1 MQKFLR
7 TLMLAALMLPF
18 ASQAQELTVHDG
30 TTTNG
35 YVPVYGF
42 YADAYLRSQ
51 FVYPADELSEMVG
64 GTISSMTFYA
74 SQASADWGSANFEVK
89 MTEISGTSLSA
100 FDESASTSV
109 FTGSLSISNNQM
121 TVTFTTPYTYNGGN
135 LLVEVDNLVTGSYVT
150 STWLGETVN
159 GASVQGYS
167 YSAFSSISG
176 TQRNFLPKTTFT
188 YEAGGEITCTKV
200 FGLAIDTITNNS
212 MTFHWSDTNSAAS
225 FRVYAVTATDT
236 TLISGPNGIT
246 DSFYTVNGLDA
257 NTVYTFG
264 VKADCG
270 ETDGLST
277 LRTVT
282 GRTACGAVNL
292 PYSMGFESADLPSG
306 SNVLPYCWARYNS
319 AGSFYPYAQSN
330 TTYSTYSRSGSN
342 CLNFYMGNG
351 SSYADT
357 VMAILPLV
365 NVTTYPMNNNELR
378 FWARTTSTSASI
390 ALQIGTL
397 TDPEDPTTFVLDQE
411 ITVSG
416 NTYME
421 YEALLG
427 VNSTGAYPAIRIFKP
442 ESTVTVYIDDL
453 LVEVRPSCLKPLV
466 TATPTSSSVNLSWE
480 DANTDA
486 TYSIIKVQGT
496 DSTYTTTTES
506 SYLFEELPENTNYTF
521 IVRALCSADDSSR
534 AATLATRTLRSG
546 HVMTAFN
553 LTGTGIRR
561 DAPVMDTMAE
571 PYAINAPVWYTD
583 NLASATIS
591 WTLSSNA
598 AVFID
603 TTGDGSYTCQVT
615 TTTIKN
621 YLRMNVPIVL
631 RVKAEDRALY
641 TDYTLTLVTED
652 CVKDRNLTFNAE
664 RIRYTAVWDN
674 PDTMVITHYFVNSDT
689 RLTAEDL
696 AGVNPVIVNNAHQVT
711 VEGLNR
717 ATKYYAYL
725 KAACDTTW
733 IEDSVTTK
741 DLGGCEDIVIGDE
754 NSTASAYYYP
764 VNPYYGYSLSETILD
779 AEELGGAKTFTTI
792 KYYFA
797 TTTAPS
803 TKTDVTIYIQPTQK
817 SVFASNSDIELLN
830 NETAV
835 QVFSGSFADFAQGWN
850 ELTLTTPYDYDGLS
864 NLMIIVDDNSGA
876 DGSSSS
882 KFRTSTCTGYKT
894 LHWYSDSYNPDP
906 TSTSYSGNKGYA
918 NSRVVMSLGYCLPAD
933 ACPDVTG
940 IAVDSLTNT
949 SALIN
954 WTASDADYCVG
965 NKIIVSPTVLDS
977 AALANV
983 DGAISLAADAVSYSA
998 TGLIP
1003 DHDYYVYIKALCNGE
1018 AHPEGTSGWASYQF
1032 RTYPN
1037 VRVPVIVSAMPTGK
1051 HTAQVVVANTGYILG
1066 QPTNFSYILSTTAL
1080 DSAALAT
1087 ATPTVTGVDT
1097 MLIDIDNLAS
1107 ATTYYLYFRNEM
1119 NAEVSPWSA
1128 PAVMTMPVAMPA
1140 IVNLTILNV
1149 SYNAM
1154 TAMWLP
1160 DFDQF
1165 ANETAW
1171 RTAIVEHGQQ
1181 PTSADWQ
1188 TVTNTIDVADDSY
1201 GAYNLFIGLTP
1212 ETAYDIYVAAYD
1224 IETGATSDTVTS
1236 DSVITA
1242 KFPGNGII
1250 VADST
1255 MTNSFVMLRSSY
1267 QDADHRSQVIYPASM
1282 LTALQGKTMT
1292 AMRFY
1297 ANYVSSIRDGYGD
1310 WTENNFVLKLAVTAN
1325 ENLASAWDATE
1336 GDTVFDGSISTV
1348 VEDGQLV
1355 FEFDTPFQYNGGNL
1369 LVELLYDDSFGNRYT
1384 SGSFYG
1390 MSVDNASR
1398 YANGPDALTTATGT
1412 VQSFLPKV
1420 MFDYEGASNCLPVST
1435 VYVNDVT
1442 DQNANVMWYP
1452 GYEETAWDYVVSTSD
1467 SLTAAE
1473 LEAAAIP
1480 ASTNNVVLSGLV
1492 RDTNYTFYVRPVCS
1506 DTETGAWRSW
1516 TYRTPY
1522 VDYYYDVIATVND
1535 EAMGTVESLIG
1546 VLEGTD
1552 TILVAEANLGYH
1564 FVNWTMGETILG
1576 TNDTLEITVDSN
1588 MAIMA
1593 NFAINDSVSMFFGVN
1608 NAIAGSIAPAGV
1620 QSFIE
1625 GTIMTITA
1633 TPAEGYHLTGWV
1645 IIDDGRD
1652 TMITEGLGLT
1662 YTDTVMP
1669 FMDGASIYAVFA
1681 MDTPLPVEA
1690 TIAASDI
1697 VYWVGTGS
1705 NEAVVAVNWADTA
1718 FAWGVRFNGSITV
1731 QNAMDSIANY
1741 DSRFNWTT
1749 NSYGLGDITF
1759 NEGEISLSGDPMS
1772 WWESKNNGASDAGLF
1787 QTLTNGSFEKWA
1799 QPAAGTWVGSSYWY
1813 DAAYGLSWMDSN
1825 VYTMAITPMWAP
1837 ATVDSVTATFNVN
1850 DATMGTITPAGANT
1864 FAIGEVITVTA
1875 TPNEGY
1881 HIASWHLMIPNVID
1895 STIAT
1900 SINTYTGTVNMYWEG
1915 AVVTVNFA
1923 ADSAIVTDSLTIVL
1937 GVNNPDLGTITPAA
1951 GTYVLALGDSITLT
1965 ATPLDSNVFN
1975 GWLTIMDGEPI
1986 GTLPMNPLTIPAFEN
2001 NVGHTMV
2008 MIAQFAAPGAA
2019 PDSLTV
2025 VINVNNA
2032 AMGTTTPAPGTYRVA
2047 VGDSLTLAA
2056 LPNEGFRNLYW
2067 VETMS
2072 AMGMVIADTLA
2083 YDTLHLV
2090 VVPMMANAT
2099 LTYTAYFATD
2109 SNMVTINAVSADT
2122 TMGTVTG
2129 GGVYEVGATV
2139 TLTATPKE
2147 GYHFVRWSTG
2157 DTTRVLTFIATED
2170 LNIVAQFEANTG
2182 IDEIEGSNATV
2193 YSAESNIYVKG
2204 AENMNIYVY
2213 DVNGRCVRTQANATE
2228 TVVFKMNTTGVYLVK
2243 VGNAPAKRVVV
2254 VR

>member
-1 MQKFLR
+1 MLCIPWVANAQMGVIIGDTTSTESDTFLPMNSLYDYSYSQQLYTAEEIGMSGTINSITVWLKGNADLYDMPFDIYMKEVDKTTFTSTTDWVAVTSSDIVYSGTVTVHNSDFMAYTFTLTTPFSYSGVGNLMIAFDNNTGQWKSGLNGKVFFAEDNVIRSLYARRDGTNYDPTNMAGITATSSVVKRNVIVLDITAADVTCFPVRGLTTVDSLTAYNSLTLSWIDTNNTNVPYSIMR
-7 TLMLAALMLPF
+7 TSGDDTARFLTAAGASTYTFANLQPNTNYSFAFVSRCSDTDSSAAARLSVRTPNNVAALNAIAVTGNIQRDNLVFDTVSHAITIPVWF
-18 ASQAQELTVHDG
+18 TNNVASGLTIGWTLSDHAAGMYVDTTGDGSYTCLVNTSTIKNYLQMRTPLTVRVKAEDPTFYADYTITLVPEDCVKDRNFALVPERIRYTAVWDNPDSLVTTHYFVHSATRLTADDLGGVNYVIVNNAHQYTVEGLERGTKYYAYLKAACDTVWMEDSVTTQTIGGDYDIIVADG
-30 TTTNG
+30 TDGSG

-42 YADAYLRSQ
+42 YADAYLKAH
-51 FVYPADELSEMVG
+51 FVYPASELTELNGREMSEM
-64 GTISSMTFYA
+64 TFHLSSPA
-74 SQASADWGSANFEVK
+74 SEAWTANFKVYIGSYP
-89 MTEISGTSLSA
+89 TTTIDA
-100 FDESASTSV
+100 FADVTTLTQVYDGALDA
-109 FTGSLSISNNQM
+109 TGSTM
-121 TVTFTTPYTYNGGN
+121 TVTFSTPYTYNGGN
-135 LLVEVDNLVTGSYVT
+135 MIVAFEEDQTGNYKSAT
-150 STWLGETVN
+150 FAGVN
-159 GASVQGYS
+159 TTGACVQGYS
-167 YSAFSSISG
+167 YSDLASVSP
-176 TQRNFLPKTTFT
+176 TQRNFLPKFS
-188 YEAGGEITCTKV
+188 V
-200 FGLAIDTITNNS
+200 
-212 MTFHWSDTNSAAS
+212 H
-225 FRVYAVTATDT
+225 
-236 TLISGPNGIT
+236 IS
-246 DSFYTVNGLDA
+246 
-257 NTVYTFG
+257 
-264 VKADCG
+264 
-270 ETDGLST
+270 
-277 LRTVT
+277 
-282 GRTACGAVNL
+282 
-292 PYSMGFESADLPSG
+292 
-306 SNVLPYCWARYNS
+306 
-319 AGSFYPYAQSN
+319 
-330 TTYSTYSRSGSN
+330 
-342 CLNFYMGNG
+342 
-351 SSYADT
+351 
-357 VMAILPLV
+357 
-365 NVTTYPMNNNELR
+365 
-378 FWARTTSTSASI
+378 
-390 ALQIGTL
+390 
-397 TDPEDPTTFVLDQE
+397 
-411 ITVSG
+411 
-416 NTYME
+416 
-421 YEALLG
+421 
-427 VNSTGAYPAIRIFKP
+427 
-442 ESTVTVYIDDL
+442 
-453 LVEVRPSCLKPLV
+453 
-466 TATPTSSSVNLSWE
+466 
-480 DANTDA
+480 
-486 TYSIIKVQGT
+486 
-496 DSTYTTTTES
+496 
-506 SYLFEELPENTNYTF
+506 
-521 IVRALCSADDSSR
+521 
-534 AATLATRTLRSG
+534 
-546 HVMTAFN
+546 
-553 LTGTGIRR
+553 
-561 DAPVMDTMAE
+561 
-571 PYAINAPVWYTD
+571 
-583 NLASATIS
+583 
-591 WTLSSNA
+591 
-598 AVFID
+598 
-603 TTGDGSYTCQVT
+603 
-615 TTTIKN
+615 
-621 YLRMNVPIVL
+621 
-631 RVKAEDRALY
+631 
-641 TDYTLTLVTED
+641 
-652 CVKDRNLTFNAE
+652 
-664 RIRYTAVWDN
+664 
-674 PDTMVITHYFVNSDT
+674 
-689 RLTAEDL
+689 
-696 AGVNPVIVNNAHQVT
+696 
-711 VEGLNR
+711 
-717 ATKYYAYL
+717 
-725 KAACDTTW
+725 
-733 IEDSVTTK
+733 
-741 DLGGCEDIVIGDE
+741 
-754 NSTASAYYYP
+754 
-764 VNPYYGYSLSETILD
+764 
-779 AEELGGAKTFTTI
+779 
-792 KYYFA
+792 
-797 TTTAPS
+797 
-803 TKTDVTIYIQPTQK
+803 
-817 SVFASNSDIELLN
+817 
-830 NETAV
+830 
-835 QVFSGSFADFAQGWN
+835 
-850 ELTLTTPYDYDGLS
+850 
-864 NLMIIVDDNSGA
+864 
-876 DGSSSS
+876 
-882 KFRTSTCTGYKT
+882 
-894 LHWYSDSYNPDP
+894 
-906 TSTSYSGNKGYA
+906 
-918 NSRVVMSLGYCLPAD
+918 LPAN
-933 ACPDVTG
+933 ACPDVTN

-949 SALIN
+949 SALIE

-965 NKIIVSPTVLDS
+965 NKIIVSPTELDS

-983 DGAISLAADAVSYSA
+983 DGAIPLAADAVSYSA

-1032 RTYPN
+1032 HTYPT
-1037 VRVPVIVSAMPTGK
+1037 VRVPVIVAVRPTGK
-1051 HTAQVVVANTGYILG
+1051 HTAQAVVANTGYILG

-1097 MLIDIDNLAS
+1097 MIVDIDNLAS

-1119 NAEVSPWSA
+1119 SSDVSPWSA
-1128 PAVMTMPVAMPA
+1128 PVSVTMPVAMPA
-1140 IVNLTILNV
+1140 VLSLSLQNV

-1188 TVTNTIDVADDSY
+1188 TVTNTFDVTDDIY

-1224 IETGATSDTVTS
+1224 IETGATSDTVTL
-1236 DSVITA
+1236 DSIRTA
-1242 KFPGNGII
+1242 KFPGTGII
-1250 VADST
+1250 VADSIA
-1255 MTNSFVMLRSSY
+1255 TNYYIPVYGSY
-1267 QDADHRSQVIYPASM
+1267 VDDPQRTQSIYPASM
-1282 LTALQGKTMT
+1282 LTELQGKSIT
-1292 AMRFY
+1292 AMRYY
-1297 ANYVSSIRDGYGD
+1297 ANNYTIQGGRNLWANKPFTVSLMI
-1310 WTENNFVLKLAVTAN
+1310 TEQDDLGTAW
-1325 ENLASAWDATE
+1325 A
-1336 GDTVFDGSISTV
+1336 DTTGATV
-1348 VEDGQLV
+1348 VYTGDLEVDQTGLMLV
-1355 FEFDTPFQYNGGNL
+1355 TFTQPFTYTGGNL
-1369 LVELLYDDSFGNRYT
+1369 LVSYNMPKDS
-1384 SGSFYG
+1384 SGYSGVAFKG
-1390 MSVDNASR
+1390 ISAENASR
-1398 YANGPDALTTATGT
+1398 YAYGSSAMTTGTGT
-1412 VQSFLPKV
+1412 VQNFLPKV
-1420 MFDYEGASNCLPVST
+1420 MFEYEGASTCLPVST

-1506 DTETGAWRSW
+1506 DTENGAWRSW
-1516 TYRTPY
+1516 IFSTPY

-1608 NAIAGSIAPAGV
+1608 NAIAGSITPAGV

-1772 WWESKNNGASDAGLF
+1772 WWESKNNGASDAGLG

-1799 QPAAGTWVGSSYWY
+1799 QPAAGTWVGSSYYY
-1813 DAAYGLSWMDSN
+1813 DSDPIWGGLWWLDNN

-1850 DATMGTITPAGANT
+1850 DATMGTITPAGVNT
-1864 FAIGEVITVTA
+1864 FAVGEVVTVTA

-1900 SINTYTGTVNMYWEG
+1900 SINTYTDTVKMNWEG

-1923 ADSAIVTDSLTIVL
+1923 SDSAIVTDSLTIVL

>member
-1 MQKFLR
+1 
-7 TLMLAALMLPF
+7 MLAVLMLPF

-42 YADAYLRSQ
+42 YADAYLRCQ
-51 FVYPADELSEMVG
+51 MVYPVAELSVMTG
-64 GTISSMTFYA
+64 GEISGMTFYA
-74 SQASADWGSANFEVK
+74 SQTSVDWGSANFAVK
-89 MTEISGTSLSA
+89 LTEISDASLSN
-100 FDESASTSV
+100 FDDESTFTTV
-109 FTGSLSISNNQM
+109 YTGSLSISEGEM

-135 LLVEVDNLVTGSYVT
+135 LLVEVDNLTTGSYVT
-150 STWLGETVN
+150 STWYGEEVT
-159 GASVQGYS
+159 GASVQGYN
-167 YSAFSSISG
+167 YNAFSSISG

-188 YEAGGEITCTKV
+188 YELPDLSACAKV
-200 FGLAIDTITNNS
+200 NNLAIDTVTYNS
-212 MTFHWSDTNSAAS
+212 MTLRWVDTNSAAT
-225 FRVYAVTATDT
+225 FRVYALTATDT
-236 TLISGPNGIT
+236 TLISGATGIT
-246 DSFYTVNGLDA
+246 DSFYTVTGLDA
-257 NTVYTFG
+257 NTEYTFG

-270 ETDGLST
+270 ETDGLSN

-282 GRTACGAVNL
+282 GRTLNNVAAINT
-292 PYSMGFESADLPSG
+292 FTASG
-306 SNVLPYCWARYNS
+306 STIVRGDLV
-319 AGSFYPYAQSN
+319 F
-330 TTYSTYSRSGSN
+330 
-342 CLNFYMGNG
+342 
-351 SSYADT
+351 DT
-357 VMAILPLV
+357 VGHA
-365 NVTTYPMNNNELR
+365 
-378 FWARTTSTSASI
+378 
-390 ALQIGTL
+390 
-397 TDPEDPTTFVLDQE
+397 
-411 ITVSG
+411 ITV
-416 NTYME
+416 
-421 YEALLG
+421 
-427 VNSTGAYPAIRIFKP
+427 
-442 ESTVTVYIDDL
+442 
-453 LVEVRPSCLKPLV
+453 
-466 TATPTSSSVNLSWE
+466 
-480 DANTDA
+480 
-486 TYSIIKVQGT
+486 
-496 DSTYTTTTES
+496 
-506 SYLFEELPENTNYTF
+506 
-521 IVRALCSADDSSR
+521 
-534 AATLATRTLRSG
+534 
-546 HVMTAFN
+546 
-553 LTGTGIRR
+553 
-561 DAPVMDTMAE
+561 
-571 PYAINAPVWYTD
+571 PVWYT
-583 NLASATIS
+583 NSLSS
-591 WTLSSNA
+591 LSLNWTLSDYA
-598 AVFID
+598 DGMYVD
-603 TTGDGSYTCQVT
+603 TANDGSYTCQVT
-615 TTTIKN
+615 NYSIKN
-621 YLRMNVPIVL
+621 YLKMRTPLTV
-631 RVKAEDRALY
+631 RVKAEVPTFYA
-641 TDYTLTLVTED
+641 DYTITLAAED
-652 CVKDRNLTFNAE
+652 CVKDRDLALTPE
-664 RIRYTAVWDN
+664 RIRYTATWDN
-674 PDTMVITHYFVNSDT
+674 PDTLVTTHYFINSPV
-689 RLTAEDL
+689 RLTADQL
-696 AGVNPVIVNNAHQVT
+696 SGVNYVIVNNAHEYT
-711 VEGLNR
+711 VEGLER
-717 ATKYYAYL
+717 GTQYYAYV
-725 KAACDTTW
+725 KSACDTTW
-733 IEDSVTTK
+733 LENSVTTNNLAASATVIVAEGTTTTEYVPVYGYNYDNAQRTQSIYPASMLTELVGK
-741 DLGGCEDIVIGDE
+741 TITGVQYQISGSGNPSSWYTGDYTEVVLNVKLAITEQENLSNAWDATEVSNVYTGQMATDGTIVFDQPFTYNGGNLLVNFEMPNRATWKRVYFYGVSFIGG
-754 NSTASAYYYP
+754 SRYAYGSSYATASGTVANFLP
-764 VNPYYGYSLSETILD
+764 MMAVTYS
-779 AEELGGAKTFTTI
+779 
-792 KYYFA
+792 
-797 TTTAPS
+797 
-803 TKTDVTIYIQPTQK
+803 VTP
-817 SVFASNSDIELLN
+817 N
-830 NETAV
+830 
-835 QVFSGSFADFAQGWN
+835 
-850 ELTLTTPYDYDGLS
+850 
-864 NLMIIVDDNSGA
+864 
-876 DGSSSS
+876 
-882 KFRTSTCTGYKT
+882 
-894 LHWYSDSYNPDP
+894 
-906 TSTSYSGNKGYA
+906 
-918 NSRVVMSLGYCLPAD
+918 
-933 ACPDVTG
+933 ACPDVTN
-940 IAVDSLTNT
+940 IDVDSL
-949 SALIN
+949 SHDFARIE

-965 NKIIVSPTVLDS
+965 NQIIVSPTVLDE
-977 AALANV
+977 AALANAT
-983 DGAISLAADAVSYSA
+983 GAVTLAANATSYDA
-998 TGLIP
+998 TGLTP
-1003 DHDYYVYIKALCNGE
+1003 EHDYYVYVKALCNGE
-1018 AHPEGTSGWASYQF
+1018 AHPEGVSGWASFQF
-1032 RTYPN
+1032 QTYPA

-1051 HTAQVVVANTGYILG
+1051 HTAQVVVANTGITAG
-1066 QPTNFSYILSTTAL
+1066 QPTNFSYVLSTTAL

-1087 ATPTVTGVDT
+1087 ATPTVTGIDT
-1097 MLIDIDNLAS
+1097 MIVDINNLNSDTKYFFA
-1107 ATTYYLYFRNEM
+1107 FRNEV
-1119 NAEVSPWSA
+1119 NGEVSHWST
-1128 PAVMTMPVAMPA
+1128 PDSVTTPVAMPA
-1140 IVNLTILNV
+1140 VRYLQVTEV
-1149 SYNAM
+1149 AHNAM
-1154 TAMWLP
+1154 TAIWQP
-1160 DFDQF
+1160 NFSQF
-1165 ANETAW
+1165 ADETAW
-1171 RTAIVEHGQQ
+1171 RAAIVLHGQQ
-1181 PTSADWQ
+1181 PAADWQ
-1188 TVTNTIDVADDSY
+1188 TVTTTIEGTNNTYS
-1201 GAYNLFIGLTP
+1201 AYNPFIGLIAD
-1212 ETAYDIYVAAYD
+1212 TAYDIYVAAYD
-1224 IETGATSDTVTS
+1224 VESGATSDTVIL
-1236 DSVITA
+1236 DSVRTA
-1242 KFPGNGII
+1242 KFPGTGIVVANGT
-1250 VADST
+1250 AS
-1255 MTNSFVMLRSSY
+1255 NRFVPVY
-1267 QDADHRSQVIYPASM
+1267 GNYVDAPQRSQSIYPAEM
-1282 LTALQGKTMT
+1282 LTALQGQSITS
-1292 AMRFY
+1292 MRYY
-1297 ANYVSSIRDGYGD
+1297 ANGSSFTDGANKWADKPFTVSLKVVEQADLGTAWADTTGATVVYTGD
-1310 WTENNFVLKLAVTAN
+1310 LAVDET
-1325 ENLASAWDATE
+1325 
-1336 GDTVFDGSISTV
+1336 GMM
-1348 VEDGQLV
+1348 LV
-1355 FEFDTPFQYNGGNL
+1355 TFAQPFTYTGGNL
-1369 LVELLYDDSFGNRYT
+1369 LVSFNLPDNVNSNYKNLF
-1384 SGSFYG
+1384 FYG
-1390 MSVDNASR
+1390 ITLNNASR
-1398 YANGPDALTTATGT
+1398 YGYESTYSSAPIATGD
-1412 VQSFLPKV
+1412 VQDILPKV
-1420 MFDYEGASNCLPVST
+1420 MIDYEGASTCLPVST
-1435 VYVNDVT
+1435 IYVMDVT
-1442 DQNANVMWYP
+1442 DANANAIWYP
-1452 GYEETAWDYVVSTSD
+1452 GNEENAWEYALSTSD

-1473 LEAAAIP
+1473 LEAAALP
-1480 ASTNNVVLSGLV
+1480 VTTNNVALSGLV
-1492 RDTNYTFYVRPVCS
+1492 RDTNYTFYIRPVCS
-1506 DTETGAWRSW
+1506 ATEKGLWSHQTF
-1516 TYRTPY
+1516 TTPH

-1608 NAIAGSIAPAGV
+1608 NTIAGSIAPAGV

-1731 QNAMDSIANY
+1731 QNAMDTIANY

-1787 QTLTNGSFEKWA
+1787 KTLANGDFEKWA

-1900 SINTYTGTVNMYWEG
+1900 SINTYTGTVNMNWEG

-1923 ADSAIVTDSLTIVL
+1923 ADSAIVSDSLTIVL

>member
-1 MQKFLR
+1 
-7 TLMLAALMLPF
+7 MLAALMLPF

-64 GTISSMTFYA
+64 GSISSMTFYA
-74 SQASADWGSANFEVK
+74 SEASVDWGSANFEVK

-100 FDESASTSV
+100 FDESTSTSV

-121 TVTFTTPYTYNGGN
+121 TVTFTTPYPYNGGN

-150 STWLGETVN
+150 STWLGETVT
-159 GASVQGYS
+159 GASVQGYN

-277 LRTVT
+277 IRTVT

-571 PYAINAPVWYTD
+571 PYAINAPVWYTN

-591 WTLSSNA
+591 WSLPTSA

-733 IEDSVTTK
+733 IEDSVTTQ
-741 DLGGCEDIVIGDE
+741 DLGACLDVVIADGTGTNSYVPLYGNYAERHQRIQSIYPASMLVNMMGVTISDIHYFVSSGSSANWGGQTWEVSLGITEQE
-754 NSTASAYYYP
+754 NLQSGWVDTTILTRVYTGTLSASVADGMTIVFDQPFTYTGGNLVVQFVQRNPNSYTSCTFRGVTSGVSNASRYAYPANTDDLWAAAGSTANFLP
-764 VNPYYGYSLSETILD
+764 KFN
-779 AEELGGAKTFTTI
+779 FT
-792 KYYFA
+792 
-797 TTTAPS
+797 
-803 TKTDVTIYIQPTQK
+803 
-817 SVFASNSDIELLN
+817 
-830 NETAV
+830 
-835 QVFSGSFADFAQGWN
+835 
-850 ELTLTTPYDYDGLS
+850 
-864 NLMIIVDDNSGA
+864 
-876 DGSSSS
+876 
-882 KFRTSTCTGYKT
+882 
-894 LHWYSDSYNPDP
+894 
-906 TSTSYSGNKGYA
+906 
-918 NSRVVMSLGYCLPAD
+918 YCLPAN
-933 ACPDVTG
+933 ACPDVTN
-940 IAVDSLTNT
+940 ITVDSLTNT
-949 SALIN
+949 SALIE

-965 NKIIVSPTVLDS
+965 NKIIVSPTELDS

-983 DGAISLAADAVSYSA
+983 DGAIPLAADAVSYSA

-1037 VRVPVIVSAMPTGK
+1037 VRVPVIVAVRPTGK
-1051 HTAQVVVANTGYILG
+1051 HTAQAVVANTGYILG
-1066 QPTNFSYILSTTAL
+1066 QPTNFSYILSTSAL

-1119 NAEVSPWSA
+1119 SAEVSPWSA

-1201 GAYNLFIGLTP
+1201 GAYNLFVGLTP

-1236 DSVITA
+1236 DSVRTA

-1250 VADST
+1250 VADGT
-1255 MTNSFVMLRSSY
+1255 TTNQYVLLRSSY

-1282 LTALQGKTMT
+1282 LTALQGKRMT

-1297 ANYVSSIRDGYGD
+1297 SNYVSSIYEGRGD

-1336 GDTVFDGSISTV
+1336 GDTVFNGSIPTI
-1348 VEDGQLV
+1348 VEDGQFV
-1355 FEFDTPFQYNGGNL
+1355 FEFDTPIQYNGGNL

-1398 YANGPDALTTATGT
+1398 YANGSDALTTATGT
-1412 VQSFLPKV
+1412 VQNFLPKV

-1442 DQNANVMWYP
+1442 DQNANIMWYP

-1506 DTETGAWRSW
+1506 DTETGSWASW

-1731 QNAMDSIANY
+1731 QNAMDTIANY

-1813 DAAYGLSWMDSN
+1813 DAAYGLSWMDNN

-1850 DATMGTITPAGANT
+1850 DATMGTITPAGVNT
-1864 FAIGEVITVTA
+1864 FAVGEVVTVTA

-1881 HIASWHLMIPNVID
+1881 HIASWHLMIPNEID
-1895 STIAT
+1895 STFAT
-1900 SINTYTGTVNMYWEG
+1900 SINTYTDTVKMNWEG

-2213 DVNGRCVRTQANATE
+2213 DVNGRCVCTQANATE